1 MLATFGAESFA
12 SSVISKSIKMAIY
25 GAVIL
30 PVVLSGCMAWS
41 FTSRKERRLR
51 MFENRVP
58 RKIFWHKND
67 EVT

>member
-1 MLATFGAESFA
+1 LLPFGAESFA
-12 SSVISKSIKMAIY
+12 SGLIFKSIKMTIY

-30 PVVLSGCMAWS
+30 PVVLSGCKAWP
-41 FTSRKERRLR
+41 FTLRKEHMLRLFGN
-51 MFENRVP
+51 MVL